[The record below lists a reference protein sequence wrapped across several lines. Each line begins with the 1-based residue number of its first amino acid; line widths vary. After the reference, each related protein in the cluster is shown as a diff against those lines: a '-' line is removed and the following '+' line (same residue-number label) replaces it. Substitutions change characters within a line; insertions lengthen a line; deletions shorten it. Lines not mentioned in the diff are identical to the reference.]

1 MEEKDKE
8 KVQIPKRISE
18 VTYKSGFSVDVH
30 NLLDEPKTLQFP
42 GYEVLVLDKLA
53 QKDNVNVLHSENLF
67 KTDKVTSKTEILI
80 ILTYFEYVCI
90 ARVSFS
96 YLMEILKSGIDLI
109 RSFDMIKHHLRIILN
124 REVNGIENIVEM
136 HVEYMGRVK
145 Y

>member
-1 MEEKDKE
+1 MEERDKQTKE
-8 KVQIPKRISE
+8 IKRISD

-53 QKDNVNVLHSENLF
+53 QKDGTTNLHSENMF
-67 KTDKVTSKTEILI
+67 KPDKVTNKTEILV

-96 YLMEILKSGIDLI
+96 YLMEILKSGLDLI
-109 RSFDMIKHHLRIILN
+109 RAFDMIKHHLRIILN

>member
-1 MEEKDKE
+1 MEEKQVKE
-8 KVQIPKRISE
+8 IKRISD

-53 QKDNVNVLHSENLF
+53 QKDNANALHSENMF
-67 KTDKVTSKTEILI
+67 KPDKVTGKTEILV

-96 YLMEILKSGIDLI
+96 YLMEILKSGLDLI
-109 RSFDMIKHHLRIILN
+109 RAFDMIKHHLRIILN

>member
-1 MEEKDKE
+1 MSEEKE
-8 KVQIPKRISE
+8 KTTKRISD

-53 QKDNVNVLHSENLF
+53 QKDNANVLHSENLF
-67 KTDKVTSKTEILI
+67 QPDKVTARTEILI

-96 YLMEILKSGIDLI
+96 YLMEILKSGLDLI
-109 RSFDMIKHHLRIILN
+109 RAFDMIKHHLRIILN
-124 REVNGIENIVEM
+124 REVNGIENVVEM
-136 HVEYMGRVK
+136 HVDYMGKVR